1 MFIPVFLSNF
11 IIIII
16 IIIVTN
22 NKDTKLILNTV
33 RSLNILEQ
41 ERSIELILKK
51 DWLV

>member
-11 IIIII
+11 IIIIII

-51 DWLV
+51 D